1 MEEDK
6 KALFYIQEVLP
17 CVGDIQKAK
26 SIFEAIDIVA
36 KYVNTMHTEIFD
48 KGRHLGK

>member
-1 MEEDK
+1 MDEDK

-26 SIFEAIDIVA
+26 SIFEAIDMVA
-36 KYVNTMHTEIFD
+36 KYVNSIHTEIFN
-48 KGRHLGK
+48 KGSK